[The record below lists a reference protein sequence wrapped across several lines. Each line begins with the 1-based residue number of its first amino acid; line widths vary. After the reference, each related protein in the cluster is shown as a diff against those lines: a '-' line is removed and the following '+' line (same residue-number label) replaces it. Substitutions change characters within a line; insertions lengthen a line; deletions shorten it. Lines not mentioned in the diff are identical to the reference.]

1 MSSPEPV
8 DSSID
13 KSKILG
19 AGFRGRCPEC
29 LEGPLFDGYL
39 KFASECPSCGFD
51 YHRNDVADGP
61 AVFVI
66 LLASIIVVPLALAFQ
81 IKLDAPIWLTLLI
94 FVPAI
99 IGVCLALLRPFRGM
113 MFALQI
119 MNKAAEGE
127 LDKHEL
133 DRHNEN

>member
-1 MSSPEPV
+1 MSSPDPA
-8 DSSID
+8 D
-13 KSKILG
+13 KSKTLQ

-29 LEGPLFDGYL
+29 HEGPLFDGYL
-39 KFASECPSCGFD
+39 KFAKECPSCGFD
-51 YHRNDVADGP
+51 YHSNDVADGP

-66 LLASIIVVPLALAFQ
+66 LLASIIVVPMALAFQ

-99 IGVCLALLRPFRGM
+99 IGMCLVLLRPFRGM

-119 MNKAAEGE
+119 MNKAAPGE
-127 LDKHEL
+127 LEEHDE
-133 DRHNEN
+133 D

>member
-1 MSSPEPV
+1 MSDPTPQ
-8 DSSID
+8 ID

-39 KFASECPSCGFD
+39 KFAHECQSCGFD
-51 YHRNDVADGP
+51 YHSNDVADGP

-66 LLASIIVVPLALAFQ
+66 LLASILVVPPALAFQ
-81 IKLDAPIWLTLLI
+81 IKMDASIYLTMII
-94 FVPAI
+94 FIPAI
-99 IGVCLALLRPFRGM
+99 IGVCLALLRPFRGL

-119 MNKAAEGE
+119 MNNASEGE
-127 LDKHEL
+127 LVTDP
-133 DRHNEN
+133 ENYDEN

>member
-1 MSSPEPV
+1 MLSLRWARGVSAQTE
-8 DSSID
+8 ID

-29 LEGPLFDGYL
+29 LEGGLFDGYL
-39 KFASECPSCGFD
+39 KFAHECQSCGFE

-81 IKLDAPIWLTLLI
+81 IKMDAPIWLTLLI

-99 IGVCLALLRPFRGM
+99 IAMCLVLLRPFRGM
-113 MFALQI
+113 MFAVQI
-119 MNKAAEGE
+119 MNNASEGE
-127 LDKHEL
+127 LDIP
-133 DRHNEN
+133 DEN

>member
-1 MSSPEPV
+1 MSAPAH
-8 DSSID
+8 ID

-29 LEGPLFDGYL
+29 LEGALFDGYL
-39 KFASECPSCGFD
+39 KFSHECQSCGFD
-51 YHRNDVADGP
+51 FHSNDVADGP

-66 LLASIIVVPLALAFQ
+66 LLASILVVPMALAFQ
-81 IKLDAPIWLTLLI
+81 IKMDAPIWLTMVI
-94 FVPAI
+94 FIPAI

-119 MNKAAEGE
+119 MNDASEGE
-127 LDKHEL
+127 FETSD
-133 DRHNEN
+133 EN

>member
-1 MSSPEPV
+1 MSDPV
-8 DSSID
+8 TRDN
-13 KSKILG
+13 SKILN

-39 KFASECPSCGFD
+39 KFARECQSCGFD
-51 YHRNDVADGP
+51 YHSNDVADGP

-119 MNKAAEGE
+119 INKAAPGE
-127 LDKHEL
+127 LD
-133 DRHNEN
+133 DRDEN